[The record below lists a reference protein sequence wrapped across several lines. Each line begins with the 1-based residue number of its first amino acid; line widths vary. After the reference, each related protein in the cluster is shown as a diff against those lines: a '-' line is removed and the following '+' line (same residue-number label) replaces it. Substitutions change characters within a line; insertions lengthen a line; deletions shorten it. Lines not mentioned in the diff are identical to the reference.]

1 MFSFTATLWL
11 HWFYKSV
18 VEVEF
23 ILKVCIETSFVL
35 QEYLSLYPIDQMT
48 LAPDPAVP
56 KRLPPVA
63 YNPWVDV
70 RKREDV
76 QQLNISFPYGP
87 IPKDFQVRTGHRRR
101 F

>member
-1 MFSFTATLWL
+1 MTVA
-11 HWFYKSV
+11 
-18 VEVEF
+18 EVLL

-56 KRLPPVA
+56 ELLPPVA
-63 YNPWVDV
+63 YNPWMDV
-70 RKREDV
+70 RKRDDV

-87 IPKDFQVRTGHRRR
+87 IPKDFQVLTGYHRR